1 MVVIFHFLTINFQ
14 RYESWESEKTL
25 DDMEV
30 YEWEK
35 NLSYKNVINLLKQ
48 THPELDI
55 SNLQPEWQENL
66 NQYKEVVESLFNDNK
81 GMDFTLH
88 ITQGKY
94 GNYKALSLQSPS
106 HNESV
111 TSDRGGS
118 TGVMPVIIR
127 TTECRY
133 LC

>member
-35 NLSYKNVINLLKQ
+35 NLSYKNVTNLLKQ

-66 NQYKEVVESLFNDNK
+66 NQYKEVVETLFNDNK

-88 ITQGKY
+88 VTQGKY
-94 GNYKALSLQSPS
+94 GNYKALSL
-106 HNESV
+106 
-111 TSDRGGS
+111 
-118 TGVMPVIIR
+118 
-127 TTECRY
+127 
-133 LC
+133 